1 MVQKK
6 NVLHSVSVLVLGL
19 YVFFLTSGV
28 QTKSEKPNGGARDV
42 HVFAECEF
50 WRVRPVT

>member
-6 NVLHSVSVLVLGL
+6 PCFTLSLSWFWVCI
-19 YVFFLTSGV
+19 FFLASGV

-42 HVFAECEF
+42 HVF
-50 WRVRPVT
+50 V

>member
-19 YVFFLTSGV
+19 YVFLASGV

-42 HVFAECEF
+42 HVF
-50 WRVRPVT
+50 V